1 MSDDI
6 ESFSALMNLERT
18 STIFLTSKKWPS
30 EKTENRWTKFISYLN
45 SLSLED
51 ASYENISTK
60 KLELLQKLLDSFYED
75 KGHDINI
82 IIRVGKRILPQ
93 MISAIPKLKVNNI
106 SIAQFENEQYL
117 LLLFNNIPELYFRSI
132 AIPLMKYYL
141 NSGNQTQSLK
151 DFIRHVYSSLNK
163 HDPAYISNIEIFLS
177 EQKLCNSLKNL
188 KAQNYSEAL
197 SKLQIAENFK
207 TSLYFKLRF
216 FYWIFSLKAYSY
228 NLIKENYSDIK
239 NCTEDEKKLLLAR
252 IIVAAHESGRGS
264 ESDDFIKKIDADFF
278 YKDGIDKTEDE
289 YWILLGDEYK
299 NDTTQKLLNKAHTY
313 YVNIFTRFIITKFYD
328 SLGEIASDRSGQ
340 ARAEFWRKYGT
351 SDSFVDIKLV
361 LNNWQRRRVF
371 AGLTPN
377 EIKIFN
383 KHCIRCDN
391 EGLTE
396 SAVFVIIFNSKI
408 IVDYAQNAHSG
419 QVFNSDNPYITNLIH
434 RYSVANSK
442 EFNYFKTGSIF
453 DNPWGEGRIIHRGY
467 YWQSKTG
474 RMLSRNNIYPGNEK

>member
-1 MSDDI
+1 MSNDI

-18 STIFLTSKKWPS
+18 STLFLTTKKWPS
-30 EKTENRWTKFISYLN
+30 EKTETRWTKFISYLN

-51 ASYENISTK
+51 TSYENISTK
-60 KLELLQKLLDSFYED
+60 KLELLQKLLDSFYADTE
-75 KGHDINI
+75 HDINI
-82 IIRVGKRILPQ
+82 ILRVGKRILPQ

-106 SIAQFENEQYL
+106 SICESENEQYL
-117 LLLFNNIPELYFRSI
+117 LLLFNNIPKPYFRSI

-141 NSGNQTQSLK
+141 NSGNRAQVLI
-151 DFIRHVYSSLNK
+151 DFIRLVYSTLQKN
-163 HDPAYISNIEIFLS
+163 DAAYISNIELFLS
-177 EQKLCNSLKNL
+177 EQELCNRLKNL

-197 SKLQIAENFK
+197 SKLQIPEKYK
-207 TSLYFKLRF
+207 TSLYFKLYF
-216 FYWIFSLKAYSY
+216 FYWIFSLRAYSY
-228 NLIKENYSDIK
+228 NLIKDNYTDIK

-264 ESDDFIKKIDADFF
+264 ESDDFIKKIDTDFF
-278 YKDGIDKTEDE
+278 YKDGIDKTEEE

-299 NDTTQKLLNKAHTY
+299 NDANQRLLNKAHTY

-351 SDSFVDIKLV
+351 SDAFVDIKLV
-361 LNNWQRRRVF
+361 LNNWQRRKVF
-371 AGLTPN
+371 AGLTSN
-377 EIKIFN
+377 EIRIFN

-391 EGLTE
+391 EGYTE
-396 SAVFVIIFNSKI
+396 SAVFVIIFTSKI
-408 IVDYAQNAHSG
+408 IVDYVQNGHSG
-419 QVFNSDNPYITNLIH
+419 QVFNSDNTYINNLLH

-442 EFNYFKTGSIF
+442 EFNYFTSGSIF
-453 DNPWGEGRIIHRGY
+453 NNPWGEGRIIHRGY
-467 YWQSKTG
+467 YWQSETG